1 MDKVLVDTDILS
13 DFLRGKNAAVQER
26 ARVYLADRGRLT
38 LSVVT
43 IFEIVRGRHHAG
55 QLDHASAF
63 LTWTR
68 KAEVLPFDA
77 GCAVRA
83 GEIAGSLYQVG
94 RPLAVAD
101 VLIGATALVHG
112 LVVATANVKHYERL
126 VPFGLRLENW
136 RDG

>member
-13 DFLRGKNAAVQER
+13 DFLRGKDAAVRDR
-26 ARVYLADRGRLT
+26 ARAYLADRQRLT

-43 IFEIVRGRHHAG
+43 VFEIVRGRHHAG
-55 QLDHASAF
+55 QVQQATTF
-63 LTWTR
+63 LEWTR
-68 KAEVLPFDA
+68 TAELLPFDTA
-77 GCAVRA
+77 CAVRA
-83 GEIAGSLYQVG
+83 GEIAGALYQAG

-126 VPFGLRLENW
+126 VPLGLRLENW
-136 RDG
+136 REE